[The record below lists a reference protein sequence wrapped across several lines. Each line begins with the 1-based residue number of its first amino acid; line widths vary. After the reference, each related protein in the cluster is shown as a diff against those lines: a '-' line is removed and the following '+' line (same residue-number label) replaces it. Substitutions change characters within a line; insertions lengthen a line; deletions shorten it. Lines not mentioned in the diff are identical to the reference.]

1 MERDVAARAFEPFF
15 TTKPKGQGT
24 GLGLATIHGIVTQ
37 AGGHVQIYSEPGLGT
52 TFTVLLPTT
61 DAPVPVHAIADRVE
75 PEQGGGETILVVED
89 EPAMLEVTRRI
100 LAGNGYEVLVAG
112 SGREALTLVEQHAGT
127 IDVLLTDV
135 VMPEMLGKEVAERV
149 TVLRPGIR
157 VLFMSGY
164 AQPVI
169 GAMGDIAGGRE
180 IIDKPF
186 TEAALLDRLRV
197 LLATP
202 ASP

>member
-1 MERDVAARAFEPFF
+1 MAPEVAARAFEPFF
-15 TTKPKGQGT
+15 TTKPKGSGT
-24 GLGLATIHGIVTQ
+24 GLGLATVHGIVTQ

-52 TFTVLLPTT
+52 TFTVLLPPT
-61 DAPVPVHAIADRVE
+61 DAPVPE
-75 PEQGGGETILVVED
+75 PAAEHRRSEPGGGETILVVED

-100 LAGNGYEVLVAG
+100 LARNGYQVLVAAGG
-112 SGREALTLVEQHAGT
+112 SQAVALAEHHAGA

-135 VMPEMLGKEVAERV
+135 VMPEMLGKDVAERV
-149 TVLRPGIR
+149 AALRPSIR
-157 VLFMSGY
+157 ILFMSGY

-169 GAMGDIAGGRE
+169 GSMGDLAGGRE

-186 TEAALLDRLRV
+186 TEIALLERLKSV
-197 LLATP
+197 LASP